1 MSLGEKGEQL
11 EELQEENARVNDKRK
26 RAVATAEK
34 SRRSRR
40 GRSQF
45 RRSQNYC
52 RNLGNRERGRYR
64 CGSVWTWNSN
74 NTRPHGSNDVDVCTH
89 RLAPTDLHLPTCTR
103 RLVPT
108 DLCPPHVLSPV
119 IDLESKATDSDFV
132 KHVTEL
138 FQVQAKAVVAQ
149 TAVQH
154 LPSLKPFT
162 GERGDKDENFH

>member
-1 MSLGEKGEQL
+1 MGERSKGQIQGRE
-11 EELQEENARVNDKRK
+11 K
-26 RAVATAEK
+26 K

-40 GRSQF
+40 EGHSF
-45 RRSQNYC
+45 EGHKTTAGT
-52 RNLGNRERGRYR
+52 LGIE
-64 CGSVWTWNSN
+64 SEVDT
-74 NTRPHGSNDVDVCTH
+74 DVDLSGPGTRTTPDHMEAMMSTSAPADLRPLTCTC
-89 RLAPTDLHLPTCTR
+89 RLAPA
-103 RLVPT
+103 